1 MKKIAALFLS
11 GLFVATL
18 SATAPAQD
26 RYDRYERYPGGGP
39 PPPRAAGAPPPQ
51 HAVYGQPYFFAQ
63 LGLFEPNDST
73 AGLSGYDT
81 GGNFNIGVGSRV
93 SPILAVEGSFGG
105 YSAERGSD
113 EVSVVPLTFGVRL
126 VVPHP
131 FMEPY
136 LGAGLGLY
144 FSKLK
149 EAARP
154 GFSGINESDTVF
166 GGYGSIGLDAWLNP
180 RMALNFEGRYNWAE
194 PTFSSASGTQF
205 DVKVGGWT
213 VNLGVRISF

>member
-1 MKKIAALFLS
+1 MKKIAVLLLS

-26 RYDRYERYPGGGP
+26 RYDRYERYRDGG

-93 SPILAVEGSFGG
+93 SPILAVEGSLGG

-113 EVSVVPLTFGVRL
+113 DVSVVPLTFGVRL

-131 FMEPY
+131 FVEPY

-154 GFSGINESDTVF
+154 GFSGIDDSDTVF
-166 GGYGSIGLDAWLNP
+166 GGYGSIGVDAWLNP

-194 PTFSSASGTQF
+194 PTFTSASGTQF